1 MKFNLT
7 PLESIV
13 FFLVR
18 LAIDILTYTSGTK
31 QIDSRKQLSYNVL
44 GLDHWQN
51 SSGPERGGSGVEVV
65 HQQISYQGYPGP
77 GLRAYSW
84 LQDGIY

>member
-13 FFLVR
+13 FFHVR
-18 LAIDILTYTSGTK
+18 LAIYILTKTSGTK
-31 QIDSRKQLSYNVL
+31 QIDSRKQLSYNAL
-44 GLDHWQN
+44 RLDHWQN
-51 SSGPERGGSGVEVV
+51 SSGPERDGSGLEVV
-65 HQQISYQGYPGP
+65 HQQISYQGYLRP